1 MKKEIILQSCR
12 SHKKLQMSY
21 LEGEFDIVPVQKM
34 VTLHEDIVIGIPAEH
49 EEVNDDLSNMNT
61 VLWSYDTNEYI
72 TVVNE
77 QVLSLLVN
85 LKDQE

>member
-1 MKKEIILQSCR
+1 
-12 SHKKLQMSY
+12 MSY

-49 EEVNDDLSNMNT
+49 EEVNDDLSNTNT

-77 QVLSLLVN
+77 QVLSLLVD